1 MNILMDELSEGPEL
15 EEFGYRLVYLRPT
28 SYAEERIVVGL
39 LATRNG
45 CVEARFISTP
55 SAFETMAQ
63 VFGEPAVEQFHFGAA
78 EVRRALVSR
87 TSVDTFVLPS
97 DLFVLGE
104 KLSAVTSDR
113 EGLLT
118 SVLNSASCL
127 VRVGVSRA
135 VEMVASPASLHLQ
148 RDLFDQVNRLNPFI
162 GKRIFNQKFT
172 ANTGEVMRLPILGDR
187 VFGAPISFAA
197 RNESTKAEAYVAKF
211 RWLRNQMQ
219 QEPRIY
225 LLTHPDG
232 HRTSRVDPGLR
243 ELCAI
248 AEALEVPVQISES
261 TEGMASQLLKD
272 EAA

>member
-1 MNILMDELSEGPEL
+1 MNILMDELTEGAGL

-28 SYAEERIVVGL
+28 SYAEERIAVGL
-39 LATRNG
+39 LANRNG

-55 SAFETMAQ
+55 SAIDIMAQ
-63 VFGEPAVEQFHFGAA
+63 IFGEPAVEQFHFGAA
-78 EVRRALVSR
+78 EVRRALAKRPSL
-87 TSVDTFVLPS
+87 DAFELPS

-104 KLSAVTSDR
+104 TLSAVTSDR
-113 EGLLT
+113 DGLLT
-118 SVLNSASCL
+118 SVLSSASCL
-127 VRVGVSRA
+127 VRAGVSRG
-135 VEMVASPASLHLQ
+135 VEIVASPVLLHLQ
-148 RDLFDQVNRLNPFI
+148 RDLFDQVNRLNPLI

-172 ANTGEVMRLPILGDR
+172 ASTGEVMRLPILGDR

-197 RNESTKAEAYVAKF
+197 RNESIKAEAYVAKF
-211 RWLRNQMQ
+211 RWLRDQMP

-225 LLTHPDG
+225 LLSPPDS
-232 HRTSRVDPGLR
+232 HRISSLDPSIR

-248 AEALEVPVQISES
+248 AVALEVPVQISES

>member
-1 MNILMDELSEGPEL
+1 MNMLMDELSEGAVV

-28 SYAEERIVVGL
+28 PYAEERIAVGL
-39 LATRNG
+39 LATRND
-45 CVEARFISTP
+45 CVEARFISEP
-55 SAFETMAQ
+55 STIELMAH
-63 VFGEPAVEQFHFGAA
+63 VFGEPAVEQFHFGTA
-78 EVRRALVSR
+78 EVRRALAGRPSLE
-87 TSVDTFVLPS
+87 TFELPT

-104 KLSAVTSDR
+104 TLSAVTSDR
-113 EGLLT
+113 EGLLR
-118 SVLNSASCL
+118 SALSSASCL
-127 VRVGVSRA
+127 ARAAVSRG
-135 VEMVASPASLHLQ
+135 VETIASPASLHLQ

-172 ANTGEVMRLPILGDR
+172 AITGEVMRLPILGDR

-197 RNESTKAEAYVAKF
+197 RNESTRAEAYVAKF
-211 RWLRNQMQ
+211 RWLRDQMQ

-225 LLTHPDG
+225 LLTPQDDHCA
-232 HRTSRVDPGLR
+232 SRFDPGIR

-248 AEALEVPVQISES
+248 AQALEIPIQISES

>member
-1 MNILMDELSEGPEL
+1 MNILMDELNGGAEL

-39 LATRNG
+39 LATRNERI
-45 CVEARFISTP
+45 EARFISAP
-55 SAFETMAQ
+55 SVIDLMTQ
-63 VFGEPAVEQFHFGAA
+63 VFGEPAVEQFQFGAN
-78 EVRRALVSR
+78 EVRRALASR
-87 TSVDTFVLPS
+87 PSVDEFVLPT

-104 KLSAVTSDR
+104 TLSAVTSDR
-113 EGLLT
+113 EGLLANIL
-118 SVLNSASCL
+118 SSASSL
-127 VRVGVSRA
+127 VRAGVSRG
-135 VEMVASPASLHLQ
+135 VEIVALPAALHLQ
-148 RDLFDQVNRLNPFI
+148 RDLFDQVNRLNPLL

-172 ANTGEVMRLPILGDR
+172 SSTGEVMRLPILGDR
-187 VFGAPISFAA
+187 VFGAPISFAT

-211 RWLRNQMQ
+211 RWLRDQMP

-225 LLTHPDG
+225 LLTPPATNSVT
-232 HRTSRVDPGLR
+232 RLDPGLR

-261 TEGMASQLLKD
+261 TEGMATQLLKD